1 MLLKVLVP
9 TEVVLEREVVKVIA
23 EGADG
28 IFCLLP
34 RHIDCAS
41 ALIPGILTFMDNE
54 GDEQYVAVD
63 HGILVK
69 CGQEIL
75 VSTYSAIHSEDLEEL
90 REAVERQFIELEEQE
105 RKTRTAVARLEA
117 DLVRRFYEMGKYG
130 RR

>member
-1 MLLKVLVP
+1 MRLKVLVP
-9 TEVVLEREVVKVIA
+9 TEVILERQVVKVIA

-28 IFCLLP
+28 VFCMLP
-34 RHIDCAS
+34 RHIDCVS
-41 ALIPGILTFMDNE
+41 ALVPGILTFTDE
-54 GDEQYVAVD
+54 LDDEQYVAVD
-63 HGILVK
+63 QGILVK
-69 CGQEIL
+69 CGDEIL

-90 REAVERQFIELEEQE
+90 REAVERQFLELEEQE